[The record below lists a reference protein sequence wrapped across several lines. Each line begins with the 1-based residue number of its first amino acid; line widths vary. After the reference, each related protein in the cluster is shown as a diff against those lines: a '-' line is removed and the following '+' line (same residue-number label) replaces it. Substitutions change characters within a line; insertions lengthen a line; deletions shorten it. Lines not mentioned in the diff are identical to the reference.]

1 MKDDD
6 FADFPDRFREL
17 AIRALR
23 DKHRADYVEGMVHFY
38 ETDYPKA
45 MKNFRLAAVHSV
57 GEAEFQI
64 GLMYFQGKGV
74 LKSMDEAAAWFTRAA
89 TNGTFLASIFLELLK
104 RDLDPH
110 RQKMWLMEVFFQ
122 VGNLGFED
130 PTIREKQ
137 EYFEKDPLKA
147 LDMLVMA
154 AALGHG
160 DALSRLGEIFENGKG
175 GITANEVVG
184 LAIVCLLSEKH
195 ESFAQMFGRLIQTR
209 SVQVV
214 LEAIRLV
221 LELVKPGNF
230 ESALQNYLRNPVGL
244 PALEIAQES
253 DAPASIPAMTDSNTC
268 LLNEDCDDS
277 ITNTQQLQVLQE
289 KLDASTAAVHE
300 MLKSLDWIHSA
311 GKGGASAGV
320 LEAFAKHTALETRA
334 SLGLRNE

>member
-6 FADFPDRFREL
+6 FADFPERFRDL
-17 AIRALR
+17 AVRAVR
-23 DKHRADYVEGMVHFY
+23 EKHRANYLQGMVHKHKK
-38 ETDYPKA
+38 EYPEA
-45 MKNFRLAAVHSV
+45 MECFRLAAVHAV
-57 GEAEFQI
+57 GEAEFEI
-64 GLMYFQGKGV
+64 GLFYFHGKGV
-74 LKSMDEAAAWFTRAA
+74 RKKLDEAVTWFQRAA
-89 TNGTFLASIFLELLK
+89 TNGTFIATIYLELIK
-104 RDLDPH
+104 RDLDPL
-110 RQKMWLMEVFFQ
+110 RQNLWLAEVFFQ
-122 VGNLGFED
+122 LGNLGFED
-130 PTIREKQ
+130 PGIREEQ
-137 EYFEKDPLKA
+137 GYFEKDPLKA

-209 SVQVV
+209 SVLVV

-320 LEAFAKHTALETRA
+320 LEAFAKHTALEARA